1 MKAIKDV
8 GMMFAATGIAA
19 ALLAVYFNWRARLL
33 GQFRGRS
40 HEH

>member
-1 MKAIKDV
+1 MKAVKDV
-8 GMMFAATGIAA
+8 ATLFATTGIVT

-33 GQFRGRS
+33 GQFRGES